1 MLDIEDFY
9 QYEERFARRQQI
21 VIDILVSAF
30 ISNNEMNSINYIKQD
45 ESREKRMQILMEFL
59 FYQALW
65 FGDIFIS
72 DNCSCLLVKYSDR
85 EKTTLK
91 SVFHTIKLAF
101 KCIGI
106 SKILQY

>member
-1 MLDIEDFY
+1 
-9 QYEERFARRQQI
+9 
-21 VIDILVSAF
+21 
-30 ISNNEMNSINYIKQD
+30 
-45 ESREKRMQILMEFL
+45 MQILMEFL

-72 DNCSCLLVKYSDR
+72 DNNCSCLLVKYSDR

-91 SVFHTIKLAF
+91 SVFNTIKLAF

-106 SKILQY
+106 SKIPSVLKRQSIIKSYHPKEAFITPIILGKNKIQLVKEMQLGLF